1 MINMSN
7 VSFSYG
13 EKKVLDNFNLSL
25 KKGERACLFGES
37 GSGKTTILRLI
48 CELEKA
54 QSGQIII
61 GGKLSVVFQED
72 RLLPFK
78 TVIENISAV
87 NGDEKKCEEL
97 LKAFSLYE
105 YKDKYPRSLSG
116 GMKRRIAIIRALSR
130 DFDILIL
137 DEAFNGI
144 DRENIEKIAQIIN
157 ENTKDKTLVMVS
169 HSEWEAEILRAKIVK
184 I

>member
-1 MINMSN
+1 MLGY
-7 VSFSYG
+7 VFF
-13 EKKVLDNFNLSL
+13 LDWNTKIPTL
-25 KKGERACLFGES
+25 GVAVRDD
-37 GSGKTTILRLI
+37 LR
-48 CELEKA
+48 
-54 QSGQIII
+54 
-61 GGKLSVVFQED
+61 
-72 RLLPFK
+72 
-78 TVIENISAV
+78 
-87 NGDEKKCEEL
+87 
-97 LKAFSLYE
+97 
-105 YKDKYPRSLSG
+105 
-116 GMKRRIAIIRALSR
+116 RRIAIIRALSR